1 MVGRIRS
8 LKELAGAEPSPE
20 IPIRR
25 GRQQREQGLLV
36 SCPRADTVPAEPA
49 ATNHLAFG
57 AESPQR
63 FPLTHFHPRQGGQAD
78 TRCCSPGIP
87 QPCLQR
93 PFPMRFEVA
102 SILFAIPNPGRAQH
116 PPDTSAVPC

>member
-49 ATNHLAFG
+49 ATKHLAFSLCWG
-57 AESPQR
+57 
-63 FPLTHFHPRQGGQAD
+63 
-78 TRCCSPGIP
+78 
-87 QPCLQR
+87 
-93 PFPMRFEVA
+93 
-102 SILFAIPNPGRAQH
+102 
-116 PPDTSAVPC
+116 